1 MRVLLVAPRKN
12 DLHAVDE
19 EIQDIYRSGLQVTP
33 IVGKVTAA
41 ELAREIRSGEYDVLW
56 LATHG
61 DDAGIEL
68 SGLERISASE
78 LVPMVRGRFSL
89 VVLNTCNGLG
99 IAQMLQEEA
108 NVGVICALVGIG
120 DNVAYQ
126 FGSRLATALAETNSV
141 SDAYLASKPGRNA
154 NYLYLP
160 ALRQTQQ
167 SIENLLME
175 LKNLKAEIERLRA
188 EMQLERERERRQER
202 RWWLM
207 VATLLV
213 VFYPAAWFL
222 MWAIVSR
229 FQP

>member
-1 MRVLLVAPRKN
+1 LRVLLVAPRKN

-41 ELAREIRSGEYDVLW
+41 ELAREIRGGEFDVLW

-61 DDAGIEL
+61 DDSGIEL

-120 DNVAYQ
+120 DSVAYQ
-126 FGSRLATALAETNSV
+126 FGSRLATALVETDSIA
-141 SDAYLASKPGRNA
+141 DAYLASKPGRNA
-154 NYLYLP
+154 NYLHLP

-167 SIENLLME
+167 SIDNLLME

-188 EMQLERERERRQER
+188 EMQLERARERRQER

-213 VFYPAAWFL
+213 VFYPAAWLL
-222 MWAIVSR
+222 MWAIIGR
-229 FQP
+229 L